1 MIIKNYRRLIKNSDS
16 RVKALQIIDAG
27 LNALKTEKIMGENIT
42 LRKEALFIKNYK
54 KAIKKIDLKKYKKI
68 IVIGFGKASSLMAK
82 ELEKILGNIVD
93 SGIVISTKKIK
104 LKKIKVIK
112 GTHPMPS
119 KRNVDGAKKI
129 VNLIKN
135 LNKNDLVICL
145 VSGGGSALL
154 CYPKIPFKQYMKIIN
169 KHFASGID
177 IGALNKIRKK
187 LSLVKGG
194 KLAKLTK
201 ARIISLI
208 FSDVVGDDLSTI
220 ASGPTVDKSLKN
232 VDNIL
237 LLNNQVALGAMKQKA
252 LSLGL
257 KPVIITNKLKGEA
270 KIIGKKFIK
279 KIQNKKNI
287 ALLFAGETTV
297 AVKGKGKGGRNQE
310 LCLGAIE
317 EISKLKN
324 AALVSIGSDG
334 RDGPTDAA
342 GAIIDNKSLGGAIKL
357 RLNYKEYLENN
368 DSYHFFKRTRDLII
382 TGLTGSNVAD
392 IGVILKK

>member
-1 MIIKNYRRLIKNSDS
+1 MIIKNYKQLIKNSDS
-16 RVKALQIIDAG
+16 RIKALQIIDAG
-27 LNALKTEKIMGENIT
+27 LNSINTKKIMNQ
-42 LRKEALFIKNYK
+42 KIKLMHDILLIENYK
-54 KAIKKIDLKKYKKI
+54 KTIKKIDLKKYKKI

-82 ELEKILGNIVD
+82 GLEGVLGNKIN

-104 LKKIKVIK
+104 LKRITVMK
-112 GTHPMPS
+112 GTHPTPYQ
-119 KRNVDGAKKI
+119 RNINGAKKI

-177 IGALNKIRKK
+177 IKALNKIRKK

-194 KLAKLTK
+194 KLARLTK
-201 ARIISLI
+201 AKIISLI

-220 ASGPTVDKSLKN
+220 ASGPTAGKRLKN
-232 VDNIL
+232 VENIL
-237 LLNNQVALGAMKQKA
+237 LLNNTVALEAMKQKA

-279 KIQNKKNI
+279 ISKNKKNI

-297 AVKGKGKGGRNQE
+297 TVKGKGKGGRNQE
-310 LCLGAIE
+310 LCLGVIE

-324 AALVSIGSDG
+324 AVLVSIGSDG
-334 RDGPTDAA
+334 IDGPTDAA
-342 GAIIDNKSLGGAIKL
+342 GAVVDNNSFEKAGKL
-357 RLNYKEYLENN
+357 KLDYKEYLRNN
-368 DSYHFFKRTRDLII
+368 DAYHFFKKTSDLIF

-392 IGVILKK
+392 IGLILKK